1 MRNRSPGA
9 LGAATMAPVPGAVE
23 RARAD
28 LDAGRPWMARD
39 RLTSAL
45 AQRQDDEILDL
56 LAEVH
61 ATLGDLPAAGAL
73 WFATGRDDES
83 TRPALDAWSER
94 NPTDER
100 RWLSVPSPVRRHATT
115 PTLTALRDAAAASS
129 RARTSPPVPN
139 HPDEAWWERIV
150 FGGGC
155 LVGVLWLVAMVGIGM
170 WTVVRWIW
178 G

>member
-1 MRNRSPGA
+1 
-9 LGAATMAPVPGAVE
+9 MAPVSGAVE

-28 LDAGRPWMARD
+28 LEAGRPWMARD

-61 ATLGDLPAAGAL
+61 AVMGDLPAAGAL
-73 WFATGRDDES
+73 WFATGRDDE
-83 TRPALDAWSER
+83 TARPALDAWSER

-100 RWLSVPSPVRRHATT
+100 RWLSIPSPVRRHATT
-115 PTLTALRDAAAASS
+115 ANLTALRDAATAAS
-129 RARTSPPVPN
+129 RARTSPPAPDQ
-139 HPDEAWWERIV
+139 PDEAWWERIV

-170 WTVVRWIW
+170 WTVLRWIW
-178 G
+178 T